1 MLCEILSELHEQRNI
16 VHGDIRKSNIL
27 FSNDCQSA
35 YFIDFD
41 LADHEDVPYLSNFNH
56 IEERHKNALPY
67 RPRRKEHDRY
77 SLWKSLVDVGF
88 NNEQFLDLIKGS
100 DSLSTIVQTMKN
112 S

>member
-1 MLCEILSELHEQRNI
+1 MEPIDSRFVRLGMKYITCTTKPCTKNQVIMLCEILSELHEQRKI
-16 VHGDIRKSNIL
+16 IHGDIRKSNIL

-41 LADHEDVPYLSNFNH
+41 LADHEDVPYPSNFNH

-77 SLWKSLVDVGF
+77 SL
-88 NNEQFLDLIKGS
+88 
-100 DSLSTIVQTMKN
+100 
-112 S
+112 